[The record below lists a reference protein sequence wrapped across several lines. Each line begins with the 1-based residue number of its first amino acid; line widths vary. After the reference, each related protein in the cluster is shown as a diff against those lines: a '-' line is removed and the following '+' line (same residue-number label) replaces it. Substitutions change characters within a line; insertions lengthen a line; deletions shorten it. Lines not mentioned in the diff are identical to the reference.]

1 VTQLLGAALLTAFAL
16 VAIDGADAAS
26 KEKHP
31 TTGPPGEVRFNG
43 AVLMPAGSHATADV
57 RSITALPAGQIIRR
71 GSTDPGKH
79 DPLRTIVVQPPRN
92 AGKRVVLITYE

>member
-1 VTQLLGAALLTAFAL
+1 MTQLLGAALLTAFAL

-43 AVLMPAGSHATADV
+43 AVSMPAGSQATADV
-57 RSITALPAGQIIRR
+57 RSITALPAGRIIRR

>member
-1 VTQLLGAALLTAFAL
+1 MTQLLGASLLAAFAL
-16 VAIDGADAAS
+16 IAVNGADAAS

-31 TTGPPGEVRFNG
+31 TSGPPGEVRFNG
-43 AVLMPAGSHATADV
+43 AVSMPAGSQATADV
-57 RSITALPAGQIIRR
+57 RSITALPAGRIIRR